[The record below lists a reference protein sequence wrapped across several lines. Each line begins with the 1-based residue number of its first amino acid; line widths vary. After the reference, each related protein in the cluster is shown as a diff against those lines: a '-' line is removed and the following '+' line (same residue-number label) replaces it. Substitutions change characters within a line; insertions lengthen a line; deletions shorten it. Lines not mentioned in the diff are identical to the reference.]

1 MLPGFP
7 GSIAK
12 KGENMKS
19 SQIFDLIDM
28 DALEFVD
35 YLAASFCY
43 EIPTE
48 ITTVEQAEEASILL
62 AELSNNYSY
71 LLSLSSYLKIYIRQA
86 KSNKDMKTANDYID
100 KKNAVDAFAEAVKQQ
115 YNAISRMITI
125 RSDNLK
131 ELHMSDSKYH

>member
-1 MLPGFP
+1 
-7 GSIAK
+7 
-12 KGENMKS
+12 MKS

-48 ITTVEQAEEASILL
+48 ITTVEQAEEASTLL

-86 KSNKDMKTANDYID
+86 KSNKDMNTANDYID